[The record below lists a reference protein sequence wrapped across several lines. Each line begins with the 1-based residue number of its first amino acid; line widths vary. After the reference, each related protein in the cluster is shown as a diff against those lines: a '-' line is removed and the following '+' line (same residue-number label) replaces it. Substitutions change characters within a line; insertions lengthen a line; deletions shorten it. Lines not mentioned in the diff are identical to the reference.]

1 MDVAAHSSHSAD
13 LTLWGPTPTALP
25 KSWVKLSD
33 TLAQQAKGK
42 PRPYIMEIKYDG
54 QRVGALLHSWGLPWD
69 VVMAGYL
76 WEYNRETIQYSQLRD
91 TEKVITH
98 ILHATAYLGYIRDD
112 ILPPLLTPPYAD
124 LGGLLVAVAIYFET
138 FQTLQ
143 TVSHN
148 KPLRR
153 TLRSDIERV
162 ERTLISITKKLG
174 MWHFK
179 RAIEDIAEQLCN
191 PLLFVET
198 KKEYDHILER
208 DRALL
213 EGTQQWLM
221 NAYCEATHN
230 DQIAMM
236 YIPCGV
242 AGLKRRHQD
251 ASLTQK
257 TEKRPLNGFDLS
269 TFEVIVPTVA
279 DCYSIFGVFSQLG
292 LIERNADTIATP
304 KTNGYSH
311 LFLQLQLVPESDYTR
326 HLKWLE
332 YKSLPCKM
340 QIATPIM
347 QAITWYGVMYPD
359 YYKIY
364 TEPIQENN
372 AIFPPIKQLW
382 ESISGKVLPTLYKNM
397 TTLHPPIDNKAP
409 IVVYERNSRKP
420 VMIPKGATALDF
432 AYTLDRSI
440 GAHAVYAIVNN
451 RKSPLYR
458 ILDADDTVEIIT
470 STEIQAQE
478 IWLLPTHSTMPAVRK
493 QIRKSLR
500 DHIGYHLLRQ
510 ELERYHYILPPEVL
524 EEQLNTLVKQR
535 SLGTVHSYLEQLDPS
550 AKLAFTPQWAAQ
562 QIMQRLAAYNDNMAP
577 SAGHATWIPIVDTQ
591 LTEDKRRFRQQHFCR
606 LCRPDR
612 ERDTKI
618 MGRIRKHSNT
628 LVIHKE
634 SCPSL
639 LSGAASPLL
648 PMIWQLQPPMFQ
660 VAFYITVQDRK
671 GLIFDL
677 TRQLRRYN
685 CDLLSLN
692 AGPIIAS
699 GKAPIHF
706 AIGAHSDDE
715 VLEILQAL
723 RKIDNVISADIDAA
737 ATPTQVYD
745 RLQHLRLQKGAI
757 PPLPLSEFLDDLAVL
772 EARSFRL
779 ENPFDIS
786 RPATASMFFGRSAE
800 TDRMQR
806 ELCDQIGGRALILY
820 GPRRSGKTSICIN
833 FLERQVRPPFWGVHF
848 SLQNSMTQNEETI
861 LKKLT
866 AAVSEQ
872 YRKQLRQAP
881 PSWEDFSDSD
891 AEDRFRKFLACCVE
905 KIAGS
910 RLILVLD
917 EFGGA
922 IESHQGHIL
931 ESRFFSYW
939 KDLTEMLP
947 QLSLVFVLP
956 TSSHKQLTSK
966 ELANPFSFAQN
977 LPLRFLDAASA
988 RQLLVDPLR
997 EQNIHISPTTI
1008 ALAVKLTGGN
1018 PYYMTLIGQELINYL
1033 NIVTDQQII
1042 TDKDLHSVSEQL
1054 IHASAPQNFDFLR
1067 NELQH
1072 PLESVI
1078 LEAIVDFT
1086 ARKGEMKMQLKQV
1099 ASRLH
1104 LSPSIVQRHLDRLR
1118 AGLILDEVGRHPDI
1132 YYSFKIELVRKWLIH
1147 NRWFFANERQR

>member
-13 LTLWGPTPTALP
+13 LTIWKPTPTELPQPWVELANAL
-25 KSWVKLSD
+25 
-33 TLAQQAKGK
+33 ARQAKGK

-54 QRVGALLHSWGLPWD
+54 LRVGDLLRSWGLPWD

-76 WEYNRETIQYSQLRD
+76 WEYDRETIQRSRLRD
-91 TEKVITH
+91 AEKVITH

-112 ILPPLLTPPYAD
+112 ILPPLLTPPYDD
-124 LGGLLVAVAIYFET
+124 LGGLLIAVAIYFET

-143 TVSHN
+143 TISQN

-179 RAIEDIAEQLCN
+179 REVEDIAEQLCN
-191 PLLFVET
+191 PLLFAET
-198 KKEYDHILER
+198 KKEYDHILQR
-208 DRALL
+208 DQALL
-213 EGTQQWLM
+213 EDTQQWLI
-221 NAYCEATHN
+221 NTYCEATQR
-230 DQIAMM
+230 DLIEMI

-242 AGLKRRHQD
+242 SGLKRRHQD

-257 TEKRPLNGFDLS
+257 SKKQPLNGFDLS

-279 DCYSIFGVFSQLG
+279 DCYAAFGVFSQIG
-292 LIERNADTIATP
+292 QNEPSADTIANP

-311 LFLQLQLVPESDYTR
+311 LFLPFQLVAKNDYTK

-332 YKSLPCKM
+332 DGNYPCKM

-364 TEPIQENN
+364 TESVGEKN
-372 AIFPPIKQLW
+372 AAFPPINQLW
-382 ESISGKVLPTLYKNM
+382 ESRSGKVLPTLYKNM
-397 TTLHPPIDNKAP
+397 IAPHPSIDNKAP

-432 AYTLDRSI
+432 AYTLDQSI

-451 RKSPLYR
+451 RRSPLYR
-458 ILDADDTVEIIT
+458 ILDADDTIGIIT

-478 IWLLPTHSTMPAVRK
+478 MWLMPTHSTIPAVRR
-493 QIRKSLR
+493 QIRSSLR
-500 DHIGYHLLRQ
+500 DHSGYKMLRQ

-524 EEQLNTLVKQR
+524 EEQLSTLVKQR
-535 SLGTVHSYLEQLDPS
+535 SLGPVHSYLERLDPS
-550 AKLAFTPQWAAQ
+550 ARLFFRPQWAAQ
-562 QIMQRLAAYNDNMAP
+562 QIMQRLAAHNDSLAP
-577 SAGHATWIPIVDTQ
+577 SSGHATWIPVLDTQ
-591 LTEDKRRFRQQHFCR
+591 LTEDRRRFYQRHFCG

-612 ERDTKI
+612 EHNAKI
-618 MGRIRKHSNT
+618 IGRVRKHSNT
-628 LVIHKE
+628 LVIHKD

-639 LSGAASPLL
+639 LSGTASLLL
-648 PMIWQLQPPMFQ
+648 PMIWQLQPPMFPI
-660 VAFYITVQDRK
+660 AFYMAVQNRK

-677 TRQLRRYN
+677 TRQLQRYD
-685 CDLLSLN
+685 CDLLALN
-692 AGPIIAS
+692 AGSITAS
-699 GKAPIHF
+699 GKASIHF
-706 AIGAHSDDE
+706 TIGAHSDDE
-715 VLEILQAL
+715 VLEILETL
-723 RKIDNVISADIDAA
+723 HKIDDVISAGIDIA
-737 ATPTQVYD
+737 ATPTSVYD
-745 RLQHLRLQKGAI
+745 RLQHLRQRQEAI
-757 PPLPLSEFLDDLAVL
+757 APPALSELLDEPTTL

-779 ENPFDIS
+779 KNPFDIS

-800 TDRMQR
+800 TEQMQQ
-806 ELCDQIGGRALILY
+806 ELCDHTQGRALILY
-820 GPRRSGKTSICIN
+820 GPRRSGKTSICTN

-848 SLQNSMTQNEETI
+848 SLQNSMMQNEETI
-861 LKKLT
+861 LRKLA
-866 AAVSEQ
+866 AAVGEQ
-872 YRKQLRQAP
+872 YHKQLHHSP
-881 PSWEDFSDSD
+881 PLWEDFSASD
-891 AEDRFRKFLACCVE
+891 VEDRFREFLAQCVE
-905 KIAGS
+905 RIAGS

-922 IESHQGHIL
+922 LESHRRHIL
-931 ESRFFSYW
+931 EERFFSYW
-939 KDLTEMLP
+939 RELIESFS
-947 QLSLVFVLP
+947 QLSLVLILP
-956 TSSHKQLTSK
+956 TSSHKQLMSK
-966 ELANPFSFAQN
+966 KFAHSFSFAQN

-997 EQNIHISPTTI
+997 EQNIHVAPTAL

-1033 NIVTDQQII
+1033 NIVTNQQII

-1054 IHASAPQNFDFLR
+1054 IQASAPQNFDFLR

-1072 PLESVI
+1072 PRESAI
-1078 LEAIVDFT
+1078 LEAIVEFT
-1086 ARKGEMKMQLKQV
+1086 ARTRETKMPLKQV

-1118 AGLILDEVGRHPDI
+1118 SGLILDEVGRHPET
-1132 YYSFKIELVRKWLIH
+1132 YYSFKIELVRKWLIS
-1147 NRWFFANERQR
+1147 NRWFFVNER